1 METNITGG
9 YDNRVSSARPKTCHS
24 ICVTARAVGHPS
36 QVASFACEATVLC
49 FPHSSLSPP
58 FHHATACPTS
68 TGRLQWPTRRSSDRQ
83 RAQTAPRVEERLDFR
98 ERTRYGLGVLHKE
111 RAPRKL
117 GVGCETSRGKE
128 TPLTV
133 SAFSLPQFTH
143 IHSKIFLTF
152 TMKPEI
158 VLLE

>member
-58 FHHATACPTS
+58 FHHANHVSNHDRTCAVDRAAIKRPKTRTILV
-68 TGRLQWPTRRSSDRQ
+68 TGGRTPRLSRTNAARVWGSPWNRRE
-83 RAQTAPRVEERLDFR
+83 PPENWV
-98 ERTRYGLGVLHKE
+98 
-111 RAPRKL
+111 
-117 GVGCETSRGKE
+117 VGCETRGGRGHSRNR
-128 TPLTV
+128 PLTV
-133 SAFSLPQFTH
+133 HSSHKYTPKSSSL
-143 IHSKIFLTF
+143 SR
-152 TMKPEI
+152 
-158 VLLE
+158 

>member
-58 FHHATACPTS
+58 FHHANHVSNHDRTCAVDRAAIKRPKTRADLVAG
-68 TGRLQWPTRRSSDRQ
+68 GRT
-83 RAQTAPRVEERLDFR
+83 PRLS
-98 ERTRYGLGVLHKE
+98 RTTQVCKFGVLHSGESPQKIWD
-111 RAPRKL
+111 
-117 GVGCETSRGKE
+117 VGCETREQQGINSRYQ
-128 TPLTV
+128 PLNAR
-133 SAFSLPQFTH
+133 S
-143 IHSKIFLTF
+143 
-152 TMKPEI
+152 
-158 VLLE
+158 